1 MTTLKKAPE
10 VAESRTRTDHPL
22 DPLTADEILRAVAIL
37 KRDENIGTRVR
48 YETVVL
54 HEPAKGDVLAYDG
67 TSSLPR
73 EAFICLLDND
83 SRRTYE
89 AIVSLSQD
97 RVKSW
102 KHIPCV
108 QPKIMLDEFYE
119 CEQAVKADPAFR
131 EALAR
136 RGITNV
142 DLVMVDPWAAGNYGY
157 EGDDG
162 MRLSYSLCW
171 VRSSPKDN
179 GYARPIEGVVPVVDL
194 NEMKVLRVIDHG
206 VVPLPPNDG
215 NYSQNFI
222 HDFRKDLKP
231 IEITQPEG
239 PSFTVDGWHV
249 SWQKW
254 EMRLGF
260 TPREG
265 LVLYDIAY
273 TDQGRRRPI
282 IYRAC
287 LSEMV
292 VPYGE
297 PNSPHFRKNAF
308 DAGEYGIGN
317 LTNSLTLGCDCLGEI
332 RYFDAVTNDTQ
343 GGVMEIPNAICMHEE
358 DFGILWKHVDWRT
371 GETEVR
377 RSRRLV
383 VSFISTVGN
392 YEYGFFWYFYQDG
405 TIQYEIKLTGVLN
418 NAAVPPGHVPEHGT
432 LIAPQL
438 AAHIHQHFFNVRM
451 DMAVD
456 GQKNSVYEVNSYA
469 NPPDENNPHHNAFYA
484 ERTLLKTE
492 SEAQRNI
499 DPYSA
504 RYWLISNE
512 SETNYLGQK
521 TSYKLMPG
529 ENVLPF
535 AHEDASVIK
544 RAGFMTRH
552 LWVTPYDPAEMNAS
566 GDYPNQHPGG
576 GGLPAYTKADRDI
589 EDTDLVVW
597 YTFGHHHVPRPED
610 WPVMPVMYTGFS
622 LKPVSFFDRNPAL
635 DVPPSH
641 QVNGHHSNGQHGS
654 CHA

>member
-10 VAESRTRTDHPL
+10 AAQPRTRTAHPL
-22 DPLTADEILRAVAIL
+22 DPLSADEIVHAVAIL
-37 KRDENIGTRVR
+37 NRDQDIGPRVR

-54 HEPAKGDVLAYDG
+54 QEPPKDDVLAYDG
-67 TSSLPR
+67 TQSLPR

-89 AIVSLSQD
+89 AIVSLSED
-97 RVKSW
+97 SVKSW
-102 KHIPCV
+102 NHIPGV

-136 RGITNV
+136 RGITDV

-194 NEMKVLRVIDHG
+194 NDMKVLRVIDHG

-222 HDFRKDLKP
+222 HEFREDLKP

-239 PSFTVDGWHV
+239 PSFTVEGWHV
-249 SWQKW
+249 AWQKW
-254 EMRLGF
+254 DMRIGF

-282 IYRAC
+282 IYRTC

-317 LTNSLTLGCDCLGEI
+317 LANSLTLGCDCLGEI
-332 RYFDAVTNDTQ
+332 HYFDAVTNDTQ

-405 TIQYEIKLTGVLN
+405 TIQYEVKLTGVLN

-469 NPPDENNPHHNAFYA
+469 NPPDEKNPHHNAFYA
-484 ERTLLKTE
+484 EKTQLKTE

-504 RYWLISNE
+504 RYWLITNE

-535 AHEDASVIK
+535 AHDDASVIK

-552 LWVTPYDPAEMNAS
+552 LWVTPYDPAEMDAA

-576 GGLPAYTKADRDI
+576 AGLPAYTKANRSLDN
-589 EDTDLVVW
+589 TDLVVW

-641 QVNGHHSNGQHGS
+641 HVNGHHSNGQHGS

>member
-10 VAESRTRTDHPL
+10 VTETRSPTAHPL
-22 DPLTADEILRAVAIL
+22 DPLTPGEIVRAVEILN
-37 KRDENIGTRVR
+37 RDQDIGPRVR

-54 HEPAKGDVLAYDG
+54 NEPPKDEVLAYDG
-67 TSSLPR
+67 TKSLPR
-73 EAFICLLDND
+73 EAFICILDND

-89 AIVSLSQD
+89 AVVSLSED
-97 RVKSW
+97 TVKSW
-102 KHIPCV
+102 EHIPGV

-136 RGITNV
+136 RGITDI
-142 DLVMVDPWAAGNYGY
+142 DLVMVDPWAAGNYGIDG
-157 EGDDG
+157 EEG
-162 MRLSYSLCW
+162 MRLSYALCW
-171 VRSSPKDN
+171 VRSSPNDN

-206 VVPLPPNDG
+206 VVPLPPTDG

-222 HDFRKDLKP
+222 HEFREDLKP

-249 SWQKW
+249 AWQKW
-254 EMRLGF
+254 DMRLGF

-282 IYRAC
+282 IYRTC

-317 LTNSLTLGCDCLGEI
+317 LANSLALGCDCLGEI

-405 TIQYEIKLTGVLN
+405 TIQYEVKLTGVLN

-469 NPPDENNPHHNAFYA
+469 CPADENNPHHNAFYA
-484 ERTLLKTE
+484 EKTQLKTE

-504 RYWLISNE
+504 RYWLITNE

-535 AHEDASVIK
+535 AHDDASVIK
-544 RAGFMTRH
+544 RAGFMTKH
-552 LWVTPYDPAEMNAS
+552 LWVTPYDPAEMDAA

-576 GGLPAYTKADRDI
+576 AGLPAYTKANRSLDN
-589 EDTDLVVW
+589 TDLVVW

-641 QVNGHHSNGQHGS
+641 HVNGHHSNGQHDS

>member
-1 MTTLKKAPE
+1 MTTLKNAPGT
-10 VAESRTRTDHPL
+10 AEPRTPTAHPL
-22 DPLTADEILRAVAIL
+22 DPLTADEILRAVEIL
-37 KRDENIGTRVR
+37 NREQDIGARVR

-54 HEPAKGDVLAYDG
+54 HEPDKDDVLAYDG
-67 TSSLPR
+67 TGSLPR

-89 AIVSLSQD
+89 AIVSLSED
-97 RVKSW
+97 TVKSW
-102 KHIPCV
+102 KHIPGV

-119 CEQAVKADPAFR
+119 CEQAVKEDPAFK
-131 EALAR
+131 EALAK
-136 RGITNV
+136 RGITDV
-142 DLVMVDPWAAGNYGY
+142 DLVMVDPWSAGNYGI
-157 EGDDG
+157 EGEEG
-162 MRLSYSLCW
+162 MRLSYALCW
-171 VRSSPKDN
+171 LRSGPNDN

-222 HDFRKDLKP
+222 HEFREDLKP
-231 IEITQPEG
+231 IDITQPEG

-254 EMRLGF
+254 DMRLGF

-265 LVLYDIAY
+265 LVLYDVAY
-273 TDQGRRRPI
+273 RDQGRRRPV

-297 PNSPHFRKNAF
+297 PNAPHFRKNAF

-332 RYFDAVTNDTQ
+332 HYFDAVTNDTQ

-405 TIQYEIKLTGVLN
+405 TIEYQVKLTGVVN
-418 NAAVPPGHVPEHGT
+418 NAAVPPGHVPAHGT

-456 GQKNSVYEVNSYA
+456 GRKNSVYEVNSYA
-469 NPPDENNPHHNAFYA
+469 SPADEDNPHHNAFYA
-484 ERTLLKTE
+484 EKTHLKTE

-504 RYWLISNE
+504 RYWLIASE

-535 AHEDASVIK
+535 AHADASVIK

-552 LWVTPYDPAEMNAS
+552 LWVTPYDPAEMSVA

-576 GGLPAYTKADRDI
+576 AGLPAYTEANRSVD
-589 EDTDLVVW
+589 DTDLVVW

-635 DVPPSH
+635 DVPPSQH
-641 QVNGHHSNGQHGS
+641 RNGHQGS
-654 CHA
+654 CHS

>member
-10 VAESRTRTDHPL
+10 AAETRSQTAHPL
-22 DPLTADEILRAVAIL
+22 DPLTPDEIVRAVEIL
-37 KRDENIGTRVR
+37 NRDQEIGTRVR

-54 HEPAKGDVLAYDG
+54 NEPPKDDVLAYDG
-67 TSSLPR
+67 TKALPR
-73 EAFICLLDND
+73 EAFICILDND

-89 AIVSLSQD
+89 AVVSLSED

-102 KHIPCV
+102 NHIPGV

-119 CEQAVKADPAFR
+119 CEQAVKQDPAFR

-136 RGITNV
+136 RGITDV

-157 EGDDG
+157 EGDNG

-171 VRSSPKDN
+171 LRSSPKDN

-206 VVPLPPNDG
+206 VVPLPPTDG

-222 HDFRKDLKP
+222 HEFREDLKP

-249 SWQKW
+249 AWQKW
-254 EMRLGF
+254 DMRLGF

-282 IYRAC
+282 IYRTC

-317 LTNSLTLGCDCLGEI
+317 LANSLTLGCDCLGEI

-405 TIQYEIKLTGVLN
+405 TIQYEVKLTGVLN

-469 NPPDENNPHHNAFYA
+469 NPPDESNPHHNAFYA
-484 ERTLLKTE
+484 EKTQLKTE

-504 RYWLISNE
+504 RYWLITNE

-535 AHEDASVIK
+535 AHDDASVIK
-544 RAGFMTRH
+544 RAGFMTKH
-552 LWVTPYDPAEMNAS
+552 LWVTPYDPAEMDAA

-576 GGLPAYTKADRDI
+576 AGLPAYTKANRSLDN
-589 EDTDLVVW
+589 TDLVVW

-635 DVPPSH
+635 DVPPSNH
-641 QVNGHHSNGQHGS
+641 GNGHHCGGHNGS